1 MDYIPSFRYNFK
13 NFDFIK
19 TFLICQLCLD
29 YFEIQHQTIWS
40 YLKFL
45 LLFSGYLLFMI
56 TLFLVAKASLQL
68 TQVIIHRKKVSKQ
81 NILKVKKQK
90 ERKQKVNW
98 SIKDIEDNIEGVS
111 V

>member
-1 MDYIPSFRYNFK
+1 
-13 NFDFIK
+13 
-19 TFLICQLCLD
+19 
-29 YFEIQHQTIWS
+29 
-40 YLKFL
+40 
-45 LLFSGYLLFMI
+45 MI